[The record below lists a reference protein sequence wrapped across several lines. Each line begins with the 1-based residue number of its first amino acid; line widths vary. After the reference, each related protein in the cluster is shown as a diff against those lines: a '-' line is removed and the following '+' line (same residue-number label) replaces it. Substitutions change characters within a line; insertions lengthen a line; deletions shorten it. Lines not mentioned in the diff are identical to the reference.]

1 MGVKLG
7 RCEWLRLPGPNE
19 ACFYLRRYQML
30 KCAVGGSATF
40 NVNQAAAFQ
49 FGAVILRQNPSGE
62 VADHYPTSR
71 APRGCTTASCLCVAC
86 APARPTWVGVKLA
99 FSLSPAEAFSAPT
112 LPRECGMASLF
123 LFGLV
128 WFFVLFFLACLS
140 WCGFVFWLVCF
151 GVVF

>member
-19 ACFYLRRYQML
+19 ACFYLRRYQMV

-49 FGAVILRQNPSGE
+49 IGAVILRQNPSGE

-71 APRGCTTASCLCVAC
+71 APRGCTTASCLCCLCTSATHMGGREASVFSFPVVP
-86 APARPTWVGVKLA
+86 APARPRELKWLSVFIRFGMV
-99 FSLSPAEAFSAPT
+99 FS
-112 LPRECGMASLF
+112 F
-123 LFGLV
+123 LFSGL
-128 WFFVLFFLACLS
+128 FVLM
-140 WCGFVFWLVCF
+140 VF
-151 GVVF
+151 